1 VLFRSSSIADAYGLI
16 KVMATEQSLDEIYLI
31 PNMVSNVHEGRQLY
45 RRLNDVCNRFLG
57 ISVRYLHAVEA
68 DELVLQSLRKYQS
81 VLEFAPGSA
90 AARDFRALAE
100 AIDQLPSVEGP
111 SGRVQFF
118 AQRMLRVSSPG

>member
-1 VLFRSSSIADAYGLI
+1 
-16 KVMATEQSLDEIYLI
+16 
-31 PNMVSNVHEGRQLY
+31 
-45 RRLNDVCNRFLG
+45 LNDVCNRFLG

-118 AQRMLRVSSPG
+118 AQRMLRVS